1 MNSTVLFAFGI
12 TLLAGLATC
21 LGSLFTFFTHYTNKR
36 VISLALGFSAGVMIF
51 ISFTEIFP
59 EASHLLAQKY
69 GDSKGYLFALLA
81 FLGGVIFTALIDK
94 FLLPDDEDPHNIQG
108 IIEDQDNPMKIQH
121 YRKFHK
127 IGLFTAIALAIHNFP
142 EGLVT
147 FVTNMNGEAFGIPIA
162 IAIIIHNIPEG
173 VAIALPI
180 YFATQS
186 RKKAFF
192 YTFLA
197 GIAEPIGAVIGYLFL
212 KQCNDCFIGLALAA
226 VSGIMI
232 FISFDELFP
241 TAQECG
247 KHGEVIIGL
256 ISGMI
261 VMGLSIVF
269 CL

>member
-1 MNSTVLFAFGI
+1 MQSTVLFAFGI
-12 TLLAGLATC
+12 TLLAGMATC
-21 LGSLFTFFTHYTNKR
+21 LGSLFTFFTHHTNKR

-59 EASHLLAQKY
+59 EAHELLAQRY
-69 GDSKGYLFALLA
+69 GDSNGYLFTLLA
-81 FLGGVIFTALIDK
+81 FLGGILLTAIIDK
-94 FLLPDDEDPHNIQG
+94 CLIPSDEDPHNIQN
-108 IIEDQDNPMKIQH
+108 ITIDRNDQERIRH

-127 IGLFTAIALAIHNFP
+127 IGIFTAVALAIHNFP

-147 FVTNMNGEAFGIPIA
+147 FVTNMNGAAFGIPIA

-173 VAIALPI
+173 IAISLPV
-180 YFATQS
+180 YFATKS
-186 RKKAFF
+186 RKKSFF

-212 KQCNDCFIGLALAA
+212 KQCTDCFIGIALAA
-226 VSGIMI
+226 VAGIMI

-241 TAQECG
+241 TAHEYG
-247 KHGEVIIGL
+247 KQGEVTIGL
-256 ISGMI
+256 ILGMV
-261 VMGLSIVF
+261 VMGISIVF